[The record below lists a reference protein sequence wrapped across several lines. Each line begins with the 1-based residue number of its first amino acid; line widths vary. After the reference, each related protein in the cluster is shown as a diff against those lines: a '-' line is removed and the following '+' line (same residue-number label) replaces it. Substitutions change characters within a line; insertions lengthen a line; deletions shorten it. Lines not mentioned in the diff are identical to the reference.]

1 MKKILS
7 TNYSALAFNLAM
19 LGLRLCF
26 GTTMLFIH
34 GLDKLQKF
42 STLKTGFYNF
52 MGLGTQTS
60 LVLDIFAEVFCS
72 LLLILGLFTRFTVIP
87 LIITMLVVIF
97 GVDKGK
103 PFADSE
109 LSLMYLFAYFTL
121 LLCGPGKISVDGMI
135 TR

>member
-1 MKKILS
+1 MKKLLS

-26 GTTMLFIH
+26 GFTMLIH

-42 STLKTGFYNF
+42 NTLKTGFYNF

-60 LVLDIFAEVFCS
+60 LVLDIFAEFFCS
-72 LLLILGLFTRFTVIP
+72 LFLILGLFTRFTVVP
-87 LIITMLVVIF
+87 LIITMFVVIF

-103 PFADSE
+103 PFAESE
-109 LSLMYLFAYFTL
+109 QALMYLFVYITL
-121 LLCGPGKISVDGMI
+121 LLCGPGKISLDGMI

>member
-1 MKKILS
+1 MKKLLS
-7 TNYSALAFNLAM
+7 TNYSATAFNLAM

-26 GTTMLFIH
+26 GFTMLMH

-42 STLKTGFYNF
+42 NALKTGFYNF

-60 LVLDIFAEVFCS
+60 LVLDIFAEFFCS
-72 LLLILGLFTRFTVIP
+72 LFLILGLFTRFTVIP

-103 PFADSE
+103 PFAESE
-109 LSLMYLFAYFTL
+109 QALMYLFAYITL
-121 LLCGPGKISVDGMI
+121 LLCGPGKISLDGMI